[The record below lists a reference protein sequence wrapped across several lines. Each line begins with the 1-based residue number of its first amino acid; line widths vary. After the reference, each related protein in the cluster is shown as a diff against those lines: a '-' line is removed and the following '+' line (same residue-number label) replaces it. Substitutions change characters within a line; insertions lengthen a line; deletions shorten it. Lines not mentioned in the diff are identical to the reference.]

1 MAYKISSA
9 ECAKKYNSVD
19 SGLNQEQ
26 VTSSIKNYGTNTITQ
41 KRGKSFIRKVL
52 DALCDPMIIIL
63 EFALIITLG
72 INIGKQIKGGNGDFF
87 ECFGIVFSI
96 LISVVLTLIMEGK
109 SQKAFKILNGLY
121 DRTLVKVRRNGE
133 IVLISKEQVVVGDRV
148 ILESGDKVCAD
159 GRLVESKSLQTD
171 ESMLTGESHS
181 VNKNAQVVLKS
192 ETPLAERINCVYSGT
207 CVVSG
212 SGEMIVTAVGDKTEM
227 GLIAGELQ
235 IKNCVSAPLNDKL
248 NRLGRTI
255 SFIGIISA
263 ILVFSLSLTKLA
275 VTKNLHYESVTE
287 IFIEAIVLIVAAV
300 PEGLPA
306 TVAISLTINVLKLSK
321 SNALIKKMVATET
334 VGCVSVICS
343 DKTGTLTQNKMVCDK
358 VFFSGGEHIERY
370 LLQNMLL
377 NTQAEYVEIEGKQ
390 ILQGSPTETALY
402 AYAEKI
408 TNRDRVEV
416 LSVVPFSSETKIM
429 QSRIKTPTETIDY
442 LKGAPEKVLLMCEL
456 DYSQRQRVLK
466 EIESQQSK
474 GKRVLAFAHKIDDK
488 EKYFYDGF
496 ACITDPIR
504 PEVKRAVEECN
515 QAGIRVKILTGDNSL
530 TALSVAR
537 ELGLGD
543 RVLTAVEVE
552 QMTDEELGEQLENI
566 SVIARSTPLIKL
578 RVVKLLKVMG
588 EVVAVTGDGINHAP
602 AMKQADIGIAMG
614 SGSQVTKE
622 AGDIIL
628 LDDSFSTIVKAIAFG
643 RSIYRNFQRFLMFQ
657 LTVNF
662 SAVGLITICS
672 LLGLDSPFTSLQLLW
687 LNLIM
692 DGPPALSLAM
702 EGVREEYM
710 KNPPVKRSMGIVN
723 KRVMLKILLNSLL
736 IGVVVFWQYEKN
748 FLGVEMTKVK
758 TSAFAL
764 FTFLQIFN
772 SFNCK
777 ELGIESIFGKL
788 FSNKLMVW
796 AMTLALGLQVL
807 LTEFVGGFMGTPLGL
822 TVWLKITGIS
832 LSVIIFSEIYKLTL
846 RIIRGNIQNLQK
858 NSLNRVLEKG
868 AK

>member
-1 MAYKISSA
+1 MAYQISSA
-9 ECAKKYNSVD
+9 ECAKKYNSTD
-19 SGLNQEQ
+19 GGLTQEQ
-26 VTSSIKNYGTNTITQ
+26 VNLSEREHGKNIITQ
-41 KRGKSFIRKVL
+41 KRGKSLFRKVL

-96 LISVVLTLIMEGK
+96 LISVVLTLVMEGK

-121 DRTLVKVRRNGE
+121 EKTAVKVRRKGQ
-133 IVLISKEQVVVGDRV
+133 IILIPKESVVVGDRL
-148 ILESGDKVCAD
+148 ILESGDKICAD
-159 GRLVESKSLQTD
+159 GRLVECKNMQTD

-181 VNKNAQVVLKS
+181 VSKNSQVVLKRG
-192 ETPLAERINCVYSGT
+192 TPLAERINSVYSGT

-248 NRLGRTI
+248 NRLGRII
-255 SFIGIISA
+255 SVIGIISA
-263 ILVFSLSLTKLA
+263 VFVFVLSATKLA
-275 VTKNLHYESVTE
+275 VSKNLNYQSVTE
-287 IFIEAIVLIVAAV
+287 IFIQAIVLIVAAV

-306 TVAISLTINVLKLSK
+306 TVAISLTLNVLKLSK

-343 DKTGTLTQNKMVCDK
+343 DKTGTLTQNKMVCEK
-358 VFFSGGEHIERY
+358 IIFSGGKHIERY
-370 LLQNMLL
+370 IAQNMLY
-377 NTQAEYVEIEGKQ
+377 NTQAEYIESNGKKV
-390 ILQGSPTETALY
+390 LQASPTEKALY
-402 AYAEKI
+402 LYAEKLI
-408 TNRDRVEV
+408 SVEKV
-416 LSVVPFSSETKIM
+416 EILSVTPFSSETKIM
-429 QSRIKTPTETIDY
+429 QSRIKTPTENLDF
-442 LKGAPEKVLLMCEL
+442 LKGAPEKVLLSCDL
-456 DYSQRQRVLK
+456 DYNQRQRLLK
-466 EIESQQSK
+466 EIELEQSN
-474 GKRVLAFAHKIDDK
+474 GRRCLAFAHKQTDK
-488 EKYFYDGF
+488 DKYFYDGF
-496 ACITDPIR
+496 ACIVDPIR
-504 PEVKRAVEECN
+504 PEVKSAVEECKG
-515 QAGIRVKILTGDNSL
+515 AGIRVKILTGDNAL
-530 TALSVAR
+530 TALSVAK
-537 ELGLGD
+537 ELGLGGE
-543 RVLTAVEVE
+543 VLTAVEVE
-552 QMTDEELGEQLENI
+552 QLSDQELCNKLESV

-578 RVVKLLKVMG
+578 RVVKLLKAMG
-588 EVVAVTGDGINHAP
+588 EVVAVTGDGINDAP

-662 SAVGLITICS
+662 TAVGLITICS

-710 KNPPVKRSMGIVN
+710 KNPPVKRSVGIVN
-723 KRVMLKILLNSLL
+723 KRVMAKILLNSLL
-736 IGVVVFWQYEKN
+736 IGAVVFWQYEKN
-748 FLGVEMTKVK
+748 FLGVELSKVK

-777 ELGIESIFGKL
+777 ELGVESIFGKL

-796 AMTLALGLQVL
+796 AMALALGLQVV
-807 LTEFVGGFMGTPLGL
+807 LTELVGGFMGTPLGVK
-822 TVWLKITGIS
+822 VWFKITAVS
-832 LSVIIFSEIYKLTL
+832 LSVIAFSELYKLTL
-846 RIIRGNIQNLQK
+846 RFFRGNNQNLQN
-858 NSLNRVLEKG
+858 NSYDRPLKKG

>member
-121 DRTLVKVRRNGE
+121 DKTLVKVRRNGE

-390 ILQGSPTETALY
+390 TLQGSPTETALY

-429 QSRIKTPTETIDY
+429 QSRIKTPTETIEY

-474 GKRVLAFAHKIDDK
+474 GKRVLAFAHKIEDK

-552 QMTDEELGEQLENI
+552 QMTDEELGEQLEKI

-578 RVVKLLKVMG
+578 RVVKLLKAMG
-588 EVVAVTGDGINHAP
+588 EVVAVTGDGINDAP